1 VIPGPILEWLGHA
14 VLESDRT
21 ERATLDQAIQRLRA
35 QYDRIEARIE
45 TMYMDKLDGRVT
57 QQFFDRNSAMWRDQ
71 QDALLRKVRDIQT
84 AAPAPIDQAIDILQ
98 LTSRAS
104 ELFFQQPA
112 AEQRRL
118 LQVVVEKATW
128 QHRTLQT
135 TLFEP
140 FEVLRHSNR
149 ESCRK
154 EKENAGSGRDLEV
167 WLPRQPRRTRL
178 RRVFTALQKNTG
190 RHLSLDHGM
199 LSSSGGS
206 FELTGMLLISE
217 EVLVSW
223 SDRVR

>member
-135 TLFEP
+135 TLLEP

-167 WLPRQPRRTRL
+167 WLP
-178 RRVFTALQKNTG
+178 
-190 RHLSLDHGM
+190 GM
-199 LSSSGGS
+199 DSNHIIDR
-206 FELTGMLLISE
+206 FWIFRNLLISQSHLSRQKHQKQGPGTKS
-217 EVLVSW
+217 VHTCFTKNSPR
-223 SDRVR
+223 S